1 MIEIKNFNKTKL
13 VKDINCLE
21 VNNLSSF
28 YKKKKILND
37 ININV
42 KEGEIVGLLGPNG
55 AGKTT
60 CFQCI
65 AGLQNISHGN
75 IKLNY
80 FNITNLPIYKRAKLG
95 LNYLPQE
102 TSIFRG
108 LSVEQ
113 NILSII
119 QLNNSNNDKQNFE
132 FLNEL
137 LNEFSLDHIRNASA
151 LTLSGGERRRVEI
164 ARALAS
170 KPKFLL
176 LDEPL
181 AGIDPIALIEIKN
194 IIFKL
199 KEKNIGILITDH
211 NVRETL
217 NTVDRSYILHDG
229 KIISSGS
236 SELLLNDSDV
246 RRVYLGEKF
255 KLWVYWQKFVDTLIT
270 TLKMSFKCYQIYL
283 KQNIYYSV

>member
-1 MIEIKNFNKTKL
+1 MIMQDVKKPKL
-13 VKDINCLE
+13 VKDLNFLK
-21 VNNLSSF
+21 VDNLSSF
-28 YKKKKILND
+28 YKRKKILND
-37 ININV
+37 ISIYV
-42 KEGEIVGLLGPNG
+42 REGEIVGLLGPNG

-65 AGLQNISHGN
+65 AGLQTIEHGSISLNNI
-75 IKLNY
+75 
-80 FNITNLPIYKRAKLG
+80 NITNLPIFKRARLG

-113 NILSII
+113 NISSII
-119 QLNNSNNDKQNFE
+119 QINRSNEERTDNE

-151 LTLSGGERRRVEI
+151 VTLSGGQKRRVEI

-170 KPKFLL
+170 KPKFML

-181 AGIDPIALIEIKN
+181 AGIDPIALIDIKN
-194 IIFKL
+194 IIYKL

-217 NTVDRSYILHDG
+217 QTVDRSYILHDG
-229 KIISSGS
+229 KIIASGS
-236 SELLLNDSDV
+236 SEKLLEDTNV

-255 KLWVYWQKFVDTLIT
+255 KL
-270 TLKMSFKCYQIYL
+270 
-283 KQNIYYSV
+283 

>member
-1 MIEIKNFNKTKL
+1 MNLEKIKKPKL
-13 VKDINCLE
+13 VKDLNFLKI
-21 VNNLSSF
+21 NNLSVF
-28 YKKKKILND
+28 YKRKRILND
-37 ININV
+37 INILL
-42 KEGEIVGLLGPNG
+42 KEGEVVGLLGPNG

-60 CFQCI
+60 FFQSI
-65 AGLQNISHGN
+65 VGLHKVEHGSIN
-75 IKLNY
+75 LNNL
-80 FNITNLPIYKRAKLG
+80 NITNLPIFKRAKLG

-113 NILSII
+113 NISSII
-119 QLNNSNNDKQNFE
+119 QINTKPNERIDSD

-137 LNEFSLDHIRNASA
+137 LNEFSLDHVRNASV
-151 LTLSGGERRRVEI
+151 LTLSGGEKRRVEI
-164 ARALAS
+164 ARALAA

-181 AGIDPIALIEIKN
+181 AGIDPIALIDIKN
-194 IIFKL
+194 IIYKL

-217 NTVDRSYILHDG
+217 ETVDRSYILNDG
-229 KIISSGS
+229 KIIATGS
-236 SELLLNDSDV
+236 SDELLENNNV

-255 KLWVYWQKFVDTLIT
+255 KL
-270 TLKMSFKCYQIYL
+270 
-283 KQNIYYSV
+283 

>member
-1 MIEIKNFNKTKL
+1 MDLEKIKKPKL
-13 VKDINCLE
+13 VKDLNFLK
-21 VNNLSSF
+21 VTNLSVF
-28 YKKKKILND
+28 YKRKKILND
-37 ININV
+37 INLLL
-42 KEGEIVGLLGPNG
+42 KEGEVIGLLGPNG

-60 CFQCI
+60 FFQSI
-65 AGLQNISHGN
+65 AGLHKVEHGSIN
-75 IKLNY
+75 LNSL
-80 FNITNLPIYKRAKLG
+80 NITNLPIFKRAKLG

-113 NILSII
+113 NISSII
-119 QLNNSNNDKQNFE
+119 QINTKSNERIDYD

-137 LNEFSLDHIRNASA
+137 LNEFSLDHVRNASV
-151 LTLSGGERRRVEI
+151 LTLSGGEKRRVEI
-164 ARALAS
+164 ARALAA

-181 AGIDPIALIEIKN
+181 AGIDPIALIDIKN
-194 IIFKL
+194 IIYKL

-217 NTVDRSYILHDG
+217 ETVDRSYILNDG
-229 KIISSGS
+229 KIIAAGS
-236 SELLLNDSDV
+236 SDELLENNNV

-255 KLWVYWQKFVDTLIT
+255 KL
-270 TLKMSFKCYQIYL
+270 
-283 KQNIYYSV
+283 

>member
-1 MIEIKNFNKTKL
+1 M
-13 VKDINCLE
+13 
-21 VNNLSSF
+21 
-28 YKKKKILND
+28 
-37 ININV
+37 
-42 KEGEIVGLLGPNG
+42 
-55 AGKTT
+55 
-60 CFQCI
+60 
-65 AGLQNISHGN
+65 
-75 IKLNY
+75 
-80 FNITNLPIYKRAKLG
+80 
-95 LNYLPQE
+95 
-102 TSIFRG
+102 
-108 LSVEQ
+108 
-113 NILSII
+113 I
-119 QLNNSNNDKQNFE
+119 QLNNSNNDKQNIE

-217 NTVDRSYILHDG
+217 NTVDRSYILHDA

-255 KLWVYWQKFVDTLIT
+255 KL
-270 TLKMSFKCYQIYL
+270 
-283 KQNIYYSV
+283 

>member
-1 MIEIKNFNKTKL
+1 MMNEKNIIKPEL
-13 VKDINCLE
+13 IKDRNLLIVE
-21 VNNLSSF
+21 NLSSF
-28 YKKKKILND
+28 YKKKKILN
-37 ININV
+37 NV
-42 KEGEIVGLLGPNG
+42 SIQIKEGEIVGLLGPNG

-65 AGLQNISHGN
+65 AGLQNIRHGS
-75 IKLNY
+75 IKLNGL
-80 FNITNLPIYKRAKLG
+80 NITDLPIYKRAKLG

-113 NILSII
+113 NIMSIL
-119 QLNNSNNDKQNFE
+119 QLNNVDDYKKNNE

-137 LNEFSLDHIRNASA
+137 LNIFSLEHIRNASA
-151 LTLSGGERRRVEI
+151 LTLSGGEKRRVEI

-170 KPKFLL
+170 RPKFLL

-255 KLWVYWQKFVDTLIT
+255 KL
-270 TLKMSFKCYQIYL
+270 
-283 KQNIYYSV
+283 

>member
-1 MIEIKNFNKTKL
+1 MDLEKIKKPKL
-13 VKDINCLE
+13 VKDLNFLK
-21 VNNLSSF
+21 VTNLSIF
-28 YKKKKILND
+28 HKRKKILND
-37 ININV
+37 INLLL
-42 KEGEIVGLLGPNG
+42 KEGEVVGLLGPNG

-60 CFQCI
+60 FFQSI
-65 AGLQNISHGN
+65 IGLHKVEHGSIN
-75 IKLNY
+75 LNNL
-80 FNITNLPIYKRAKLG
+80 NITNLPIFKRAKLG

-113 NILSII
+113 NISSVI
-119 QLNNSNNDKQNFE
+119 QINSKFNERDDND

-151 LTLSGGERRRVEI
+151 LTLSGGEKRRVEI
-164 ARALAS
+164 ARALAA

-181 AGIDPIALIEIKN
+181 AGIDPIALIDIKN
-194 IIFKL
+194 IIYKL

-217 NTVDRSYILHDG
+217 ETVDRSYILNDG
-229 KIISSGS
+229 KIIASGS
-236 SELLLNDSDV
+236 SEELLENNNV

-255 KLWVYWQKFVDTLIT
+255 KL
-270 TLKMSFKCYQIYL
+270 
-283 KQNIYYSV
+283 

>member
-1 MIEIKNFNKTKL
+1 VDFLLNKLLEDKLMIDEDINKPKL
-13 VKDINCLE
+13 VKDLNFLK
-21 VNNLSSF
+21 VDNLSSF
-28 YKKKKILND
+28 YKRKKILND
-37 ININV
+37 VSIQV

-65 AGLQNISHGN
+65 AGLQKIEHGN
-75 IKLNY
+75 ISLNNT
-80 FNITNLPIYKRAKLG
+80 NITSLPIFKRARLG

-113 NILSII
+113 NISSILQI
-119 QLNNSNNDKQNFE
+119 NRQNEERNNGE

-151 LTLSGGERRRVEI
+151 LTLSGGQKRRVEI

-170 KPKFLL
+170 KPKFML

-181 AGIDPIALIEIKN
+181 AGIDPIALIDIKN
-194 IIFKL
+194 IIYKL

-217 NTVDRSYILHDG
+217 QTVDRSYILHDG
-229 KIISSGS
+229 KIIAAGS
-236 SELLLNDSDV
+236 SEKLLEDTNV

-255 KLWVYWQKFVDTLIT
+255 KL
-270 TLKMSFKCYQIYL
+270 
-283 KQNIYYSV
+283 

>member
-1 MIEIKNFNKTKL
+1 MNLENKKKPKL
-13 VKDINCLE
+13 VKDLNFLK
-21 VNNLSSF
+21 VTNLSVF
-28 YKKKKILND
+28 YKRKKILND
-37 ININV
+37 INL
-42 KEGEIVGLLGPNG
+42 IVGLLGPNG

-60 CFQCI
+60 FFQSI
-65 AGLQNISHGN
+65 AGLHKVEHGSIN
-75 IKLNY
+75 LNSL
-80 FNITNLPIYKRAKLG
+80 NITNLPIFKRAKLG

-113 NILSII
+113 NISSII
-119 QLNNSNNDKQNFE
+119 QINTKSNERIDSD

-137 LNEFSLDHIRNASA
+137 LNEFSLDHVRNASV
-151 LTLSGGERRRVEI
+151 LTLSGGEKRRVEI
-164 ARALAS
+164 ARALAA

-181 AGIDPIALIEIKN
+181 AGIDPIALIDIKN
-194 IIFKL
+194 IIYKL

-217 NTVDRSYILHDG
+217 ETVDRSYILNDG
-229 KIISSGS
+229 KIIAAGS
-236 SELLLNDSDV
+236 SDELLENNNV

-255 KLWVYWQKFVDTLIT
+255 KL
-270 TLKMSFKCYQIYL
+270 
-283 KQNIYYSV
+283 

>member
-1 MIEIKNFNKTKL
+1 MNLENIKKPRL
-13 VKDINCLE
+13 VKDLNFLKI
-21 VNNLSSF
+21 NNLSVF
-28 YKKKKILND
+28 YKRKKILND
-37 ININV
+37 INLLL
-42 KEGEIVGLLGPNG
+42 KEGEVVGLLGPNG

-60 CFQCI
+60 FFQSI
-65 AGLQNISHGN
+65 VGLHRVEHGSIN
-75 IKLNY
+75 LNNL
-80 FNITNLPIYKRAKLG
+80 NITNLPIFKRAKLG

-113 NILSII
+113 NISSII
-119 QLNNSNNDKQNFE
+119 QINTKSNERIDSD

-151 LTLSGGERRRVEI
+151 LTLSGGEKRRVEI
-164 ARALAS
+164 ARALAA

-181 AGIDPIALIEIKN
+181 AGIDPIALIDIKN
-194 IIFKL
+194 IIYKL

-217 NTVDRSYILHDG
+217 ETVDRSYILNDG
-229 KIISSGS
+229 KIIASGS
-236 SELLLNDSDV
+236 SEELLENNNV
-246 RRVYLGEKF
+246 RKVYLGEKF
-255 KLWVYWQKFVDTLIT
+255 KL
-270 TLKMSFKCYQIYL
+270 
-283 KQNIYYSV
+283 

>member
-1 MIEIKNFNKTKL
+1 MNLEKIKKPKL
-13 VKDINCLE
+13 VKDLNFLK
-21 VNNLSSF
+21 VTNLSIF
-28 YKKKKILND
+28 HKRKKILND
-37 ININV
+37 INLLL
-42 KEGEIVGLLGPNG
+42 KEGEVVGLLGPNG

-60 CFQCI
+60 FFQSI
-65 AGLQNISHGN
+65 VGLHKVEHGSIN
-75 IKLNY
+75 LNNL
-80 FNITNLPIYKRAKLG
+80 NITNLPIFKRAKLG

-113 NILSII
+113 NISSVI
-119 QLNNSNNDKQNFE
+119 QINSKFNERDDND

-151 LTLSGGERRRVEI
+151 LTLSGGEKRRVEI
-164 ARALAS
+164 ARALAA

-181 AGIDPIALIEIKN
+181 AGIDPIALIDIKN
-194 IIFKL
+194 IIYKL

-217 NTVDRSYILHDG
+217 ETVDRSYILNDG
-229 KIISSGS
+229 KIIASGS
-236 SELLLNDSDV
+236 SEELLENNNV
-246 RRVYLGEKF
+246 RKVYLGEKF
-255 KLWVYWQKFVDTLIT
+255 KL
-270 TLKMSFKCYQIYL
+270 
-283 KQNIYYSV
+283 